1 MIWNSERTSMWTLNV
16 NEEKKL
22 LILNLSGTLTLDELS
37 EFLKEIYDKNEGKFA
52 TFYRFVDLS
61 ALKVIKIDLDIVS
74 SRVHEYRRRIIP
86 DTPVKI
92 SLFIPQKYISGF
104 SYLYK
109 SMLSD
114 DMFKIEI
121 LDSLDKCAEYLSV
134 DKKLLV
140 ETIK

>member
-1 MIWNSERTSMWTLNV
+1 MWTLNI
-16 NEEKKL
+16 NEEKRL
-22 LILNLSGTLTLDELS
+22 LILKLSDALTLNELS
-37 EFLKEIYDKNEGKFA
+37 EFLKEIYDKHDGKFA
-52 TFYRFVDLS
+52 AFDRLVDLS
-61 ALKVIKIDLDIVS
+61 ALQEIKIDLGTVS

-92 SLFIPQKYISGF
+92 SLFVPQKYIIGF

-114 DMFKIEI
+114 DLFKLEI

-134 DKKLLV
+134 EKNCWRMQ
-140 ETIK
+140 

>member
-1 MIWNSERTSMWTLNV
+1 MWTLNV

-61 ALKVIKIDLDIVS
+61 ALKVIKIDLDTVS

-86 DTPVKI
+86 DSPVKI
-92 SLFIPQKYISGF
+92 SLFIPQEYISGF

-114 DMFKIEI
+114 DLFKIEI

-134 DKKLLV
+134 DKKLL
-140 ETIK
+140 EDAIK

>member
-1 MIWNSERTSMWTLNV
+1 MWTLNV

-61 ALKVIKIDLDIVS
+61 ALKDIKIDLDTVS

-134 DKKLLV
+134 DKKLL
-140 ETIK
+140 ENAIK

>member
-1 MIWNSERTSMWTLNV
+1 MWTLNI

-22 LILNLSGTLTLDELS
+22 LILKLSGTLTLDELS

-61 ALKVIKIDLDIVS
+61 ALKVIKIDLDTVS

-92 SLFIPQKYISGF
+92 SLFIPQEYISGF

-114 DMFKIEI
+114 DLFKIEI

-134 DKKLLV
+134 DKKLL
-140 ETIK
+140 EDTIK

>member
-1 MIWNSERTSMWTLNV
+1 MWTLNI
-16 NEEKKL
+16 NEEKRL
-22 LILNLSGTLTLDELS
+22 LILKLSDALTLNELS
-37 EFLKEIYDKNEGKFA
+37 EFLKEIYDKHDGKFA
-52 TFYRFVDLS
+52 AFDRMVDLS
-61 ALKVIKIDLDIVS
+61 ALQEIKIDLDTVS

-92 SLFIPQKYISGF
+92 SLFVPQKYVKGF

-114 DMFKIEI
+114 DLFKLEI

-134 DKKLLV
+134 DKMLLADA
-140 ETIK
+140 IK